1 MDLGLQGK
9 RAIVCAS
16 SKGLGFACAK
26 ALAREGAS
34 LVMNGRHP
42 DALNRAA
49 AALREEVPGADI
61 KTVVGDVTSEGVRT
75 ALVEASGEPDILVN
89 NAGGPPPGDFRKWSR
104 EAWIAAL
111 DANLLSAVELIRL
124 VIDGMVRKKFGRIVN
139 ITSAMV
145 KSPRLPLGLS
155 TAARAGLT
163 AFCKALSIEVA
174 RDNVTI
180 NNLLPERIETDRLR
194 FMTEQLARHRQ
205 LSVEQAR
212 LEMLKPIAARRFG
225 QPSELAAA
233 CAFLCSA
240 QAGYIT
246 GQNLQIDGGSYA
258 GLI

>member
-61 KTVVGDVTSEGVRT
+61 KTVVGDVTNEGVRT

-139 ITSAMV
+139 ITSSTV
-145 KSPRLPLGLS
+145 RVPIPVLGLS
-155 TAARAGLT
+155 NAARAGLT
-163 AFCKALSIEVA
+163 NFVFGLAPSVSSSG
-174 RDNVTI
+174 VTI
-180 NNLLPERIETDRLR
+180 NNLLPGPFDTDRLR
-194 FMTEQLARHRQ
+194 NSKEITRHLTSNPVAGR
-205 LSVEQAR
+205 VGD
-212 LEMLKPIAARRFG
+212 PD
-225 QPSELAAA
+225 ELGAA
-233 CAFLCSA
+233 CAFLCGR

-246 GQNLQIDGGSYA
+246 GQNLLMDGGLYP
-258 GLI
+258 GNF

>member
-139 ITSAMV
+139 ITSSTV
-145 KSPRLPLGLS
+145 RVPIPVLGLS
-155 TAARAGLT
+155 NAARAGLT
-163 AFCKALSIEVA
+163 NFVFGLAPSVSSSG
-174 RDNVTI
+174 VTI
-180 NNLLPERIETDRLR
+180 NNLLPGPFDTDRLR
-194 FMTEQLARHRQ
+194 NSKEITRHLTSNPVAGR
-205 LSVEQAR
+205 VGD
-212 LEMLKPIAARRFG
+212 PD
-225 QPSELAAA
+225 ELGAA
-233 CAFLCSA
+233 CAFLCGR

-246 GQNLQIDGGSYA
+246 GQNLLMDGGLYP
-258 GLI
+258 GNF